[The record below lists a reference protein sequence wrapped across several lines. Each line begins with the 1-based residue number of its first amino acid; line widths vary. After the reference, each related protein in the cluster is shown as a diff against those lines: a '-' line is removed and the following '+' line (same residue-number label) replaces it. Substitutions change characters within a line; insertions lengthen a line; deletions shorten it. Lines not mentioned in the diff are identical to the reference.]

1 MVPASD
7 LHTLP
12 VSRAAARRG
21 LVLIV
26 VLVVLALLALAAT
39 TFSELMLAENQSAQ
53 YSGRR
58 LQARAFAESG
68 IEMSIWFLAQIDETQ
83 QQDGGHYDN
92 ADYFRNRLVADVADG
107 LDPGRF
113 TISAPAFDVDGG
125 RQSDRYGLQ
134 DESAKINLNAVLAAD
149 EMQENGGR
157 QLLVKALGHLGMT
170 DALADKILDFI
181 DKDDTPRE
189 FGAEADAY
197 ASLGIKPKN
206 GPLESLE
213 ELVLVDGVDWRLVFG
228 RDLNRNGRIDDDEA
242 QLEGSFYDDQGEQA
256 QRGWSAFLTIYSAE
270 KNLNPEGQPKI
281 DLNGNDLE
289 ALYNQL
295 TAVFDA
301 KWATYIIAYRQNGAA
316 TNAPGGSAQSSSAPG
331 GQKQS
336 PQGGG
341 SAAGPGGAAAAT
353 SAPSGQKQSRTGG
366 LDFDQ
371 PGRARLTTVL
381 DLVGVEVVSTT
392 FKGEM
397 NSVWLESPFPD
408 PTKDTSGAAALAK
421 LLDYAAV
428 NVAPVI
434 GGRINV
440 NEAPKVILEALPGI
454 AEEKRETIVG
464 QILQNRDPK
473 MIDPAF
479 RHETWLMDRKI
490 VTLDEM
496 KQLLPFV
503 CGHGD
508 IYRADVLGYF
518 DADDSGRLAGPS
530 VRLEV
535 VIDATRPKPRL
546 LFWRDISHLG
556 TKAALEAAV
565 GNQ

>member
-316 TNAPGGSAQSSSAPG
+316 TNAPGGSAQSGSAPS